1 MSDSASATA
10 KQDWLLRVLGATV
23 PVPGGNSP
31 GDGTKHAP
39 TTGAGGAAPDWNTA
53 RVACESALA
62 AVDQQIAALSLALRK
77 TNDDGL
83 LVISE
88 IGLPAMMAE
97 FKPRL
102 VAALEGAGKGDSAS
116 MKAGGAALLKAV
128 QDVSGLI
135 GADKRI
141 AACDANTLGVTVSI
155 RSTLGPALAALSAA
169 VEAGMQ

>member
-1 MSDSASATA
+1 MSDSATA
-10 KQDWLLRVLGATV
+10 KQDWVLRVLGATV
-23 PVPGGNSP
+23 PAPGQKSP
-31 GDGTKHAP
+31 AEGAKHAQ
-39 TTGAGGAAPDWNTA
+39 TTGAHGAAPDWTTA
-53 RVACESALA
+53 QVACESALA
-62 AVDQQIAALSLALRK
+62 AVDQQIAALRLALRK
-77 TNDDGL
+77 TNDDGM

-102 VAALEGAGKGDSAS
+102 VAALQGAGEGDPAS
-116 MKAGGAALLKAV
+116 RKAGGAALLKVV

>member
-1 MSDSASATA
+1 MSDSATA
-10 KQDWLLRVLGATV
+10 KQEWVSRVLGVTV
-23 PVPGGNSP
+23 PVPGQNSAA
-31 GDGTKHAP
+31 DGTDHAQ
-39 TTGAGGAAPDWNTA
+39 TTAAHGAAPDWNTA
-53 RVACESALA
+53 RIACESAIA
-62 AVDQQIAALSLALRK
+62 AVDQQIAALQLALRK

-88 IGLPAMMAE
+88 IGLPKMMAE

-102 VAALEGAGKGDSAS
+102 VAALQGVGKGDSAS
-116 MKAGGAALLKAV
+116 MKAGGTALLKVV

-141 AACDANTLGVTVSI
+141 AACDANTIGAAVSI